1 VDAHTSLP
9 PSQRAV
15 LAAVCDTLIPPIGR
29 ADDPGGFFAATAAD
43 AGTLERV
50 ERLIGLIDDPA
61 ARSRLALL
69 LNTFGN
75 PLANLLLGGHWGRFD
90 QLAPDARLAV
100 LRRWAHSRLALKRAG
115 FQALKRLAQ
124 VAFYGWPMSDHSH
137 PAWRAVGYPGPLPPP
152 ADGLAPLPTLAIAQ
166 DTTLDCDVVIVGSG
180 AGGGVAAALLAEGGK
195 SVVVLDKGP
204 NPGARDLTQVEG
216 EAFDSYYLDHGL
228 IMTQSGSL
236 PILAGSALGG
246 GTVINYATSF
256 KLPERTRAE
265 WADRSG
271 LSLFTSA
278 RFSES
283 LERVWQR
290 AQVGTQWS
298 TPGRRDELM
307 VRGCQALGWHVGV
320 MTRAVRDCR
329 EGLECGYCGYGCRFG
344 AKTAPRY
351 LADAAAAGARLVPQC
366 DVARVIVERGRA
378 TGVSGTVRGA
388 DGRAHRLTVHAR
400 SVIVA
405 CGTIYTPAV
414 LARSGI
420 DNPNVGRGL
429 RLHPGTGVVAF
440 FPERVEPWSGT
451 IQTRYS
457 DQFADLDGHGYGAK
471 FETVPIHFAM
481 PASAF
486 GWDSPRQMKEDL
498 SRLGH
503 LGMVGILLR
512 DRDSGRVAVG
522 RDGFPRVHYELS
534 AHDAG
539 HARRAVRA
547 AAELLA
553 AAGATEVVSV
563 QTPPAR
569 ARPGAAGWLD
579 RFGAD
584 ADRRGYTKCRMS
596 YITFHQMASCA
607 MGRYPTTSV
616 VSETGETHDVRGLYV
631 ADGSACVTS
640 TGVNPMITIM
650 AIADHVA
657 RGILERW

>member
-1 VDAHTSLP
+1 MDSHRPISA
-9 PSQRAV
+9 SQRAV
-15 LAAVCDTLIPPIGR
+15 LAAICDTLIPPVER
-29 ADDPGGFFAATAAD
+29 ADDPAGFFAAAAD
-43 AGTLERV
+43 AGTLDRV
-50 ERLIGLIDDPA
+50 EQLIGLIDDPS
-61 ARSRLALL
+61 ARARLRLL
-69 LNTFGN
+69 LDTFGN
-75 PLANLLLGGHWGRFD
+75 PLANLVLGGRWGRFD
-90 QLAPDARLAV
+90 RLSPAARLAV
-100 LRRWAHSRLALKRAG
+100 LRSWAHSRLALKRAG
-115 FQALKRLAQ
+115 FQALKRLTQ
-124 VAFYGWPMSDHSH
+124 VAYYGWPATDTSH
-137 PAWRAVGYPGPLPPP
+137 PAWRAVGYPGPLPQP
-152 ADGLAPLPTLAIAQ
+152 ADGLAPLPTMPIER
-166 DTTLDCDVVIVGSG
+166 DTTLDCDVVIIGSG
-180 AGGGVAAALLAEGGK
+180 AGGGVAAALLAEAGK

-204 NPGARDLTQVEG
+204 NPGAREMTHVEG
-216 EAFDSYYLDHGL
+216 EAFGSYYLDHGL
-228 IMTQSGSL
+228 IMTQTGSL

-256 KLPERTRAE
+256 KLPEHTRAE
-265 WADRSG
+265 WAERSG
-271 LSLFTSA
+271 LPLFTSA
-278 RFSES
+278 RFTES
-283 LERVWQR
+283 LDRVWTR
-290 AQVGTQWS
+290 TQVGTQWS
-298 TPGRRDELM
+298 TPGRRDQLLEE
-307 VRGCQALGWHVGV
+307 GCRRLGWHVDV

-329 EGLECGYCGYGCRFG
+329 EGLECGYCGYGCRHG
-344 AKTAPRY
+344 AKTASRY
-351 LADAAAAGARLVPQC
+351 LADAAAAGARLIPECEVG
-366 DVARVIVERGRA
+366 RVLIERGRA
-378 TGVSGTVRGA
+378 TGAEAVARGR
-388 DGRAHRLTVHAR
+388 DGRRHRLTVRAQN
-400 SVIVA
+400 VIVA

-414 LARSGI
+414 LARSGL

-486 GWDSPRQMKEDL
+486 GWESPRQIKEDL
-498 SRLGH
+498 ARLGH

-512 DRDSGRVAVG
+512 DRDAGRVVVG
-522 RDGFPRVHYELS
+522 RDGHPRAHYELS
-534 AHDAG
+534 SHDAA

-553 AAGATEVVSV
+553 AAGATEIVSV

-569 ARPGAAGWLD
+569 IRPGTPGWLD

-607 MGRYPTTSV
+607 MGRNPATSV
-616 VSETGETHDVRGLYV
+616 VSETGETHDVRGLFV